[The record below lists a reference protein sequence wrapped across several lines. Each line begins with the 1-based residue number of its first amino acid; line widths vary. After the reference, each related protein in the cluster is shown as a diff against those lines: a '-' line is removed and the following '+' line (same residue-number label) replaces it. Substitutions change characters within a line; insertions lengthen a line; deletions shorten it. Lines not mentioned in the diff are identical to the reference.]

1 MDIKMVLAMMVVFL
15 LLTSCLKKD
24 EIINSSDVEI
34 INSELLSEACVAEAS
49 QMSTVI
55 FSGLSDPQLGST
67 LAAAAIPNFAAVD
80 SLLTGAEVSVT
91 GTGGKNNPQG
101 TITIDF
107 KSGTADA
114 HGIIRKGKITI
125 TYSGRRWALGSTRTF
140 SFSGYSRNN
149 VIIGDTTKYKIT
161 SSTADSTATKRAF
174 DHVLTSHALI
184 FPDHTTFFI
193 SEAHFKDSTDFIAK
207 TTTLLKS
214 DLTSDVEGT
223 TRSGA
228 QFTIKI
234 KSPLVYKPQCMAS
247 KMYLP
252 NDGEKVI
259 TVGSSD
265 YTIGYGSTCSRT
277 VTVTVGDKPRMITV
291 NSDGN

>member
-91 GTGGKNNPQG
+91 GTGGKSNPQG
-101 TITIDF
+101 IIAIDF
-107 KSGTADA
+107 KTGIADA

-140 SFSGYSRNN
+140 SFSGYSRNKI
-149 VIIGDTTKYKIT
+149 VVGDSANYVVTN
-161 SSTADSTATKRAF
+161 STADSIAPVR
-174 DHVLTSHALI
+174 DLHLTSSTFT

-193 SEAHFKDSTDFIAK
+193 KDAHFTTSVDYIAK

-214 DLTSDVEGT
+214 DVTTSDVEGT